1 MMNQMKILKSKIF
14 IIIWLETNKIS
25 KENIMR
31 MYEKCRKSI
40 TFSQEVDTSD
50 WFQEEICQKDKEK
63 FRRADSSRY
72 E

>member
-1 MMNQMKILKSKIF
+1 M
-14 IIIWLETNKIS
+14 T
-25 KENIMR
+25 

-50 WFQEEICQKDKEK
+50 WFEEDTALLGKDKGK
-63 FRRADSSRY
+63 IRRSDSSRY

>member
-1 MMNQMKILKSKIF
+1 
-14 IIIWLETNKIS
+14 
-25 KENIMR
+25 